1 MCSRQPTNQPT
12 KVKSEHAFVFVTFI
26 LNSAIIGWSWTTS
39 SASCVLNKYKRQ
51 VCQSGART
59 DKGSWR
65 TMRRQRRGV
74 NTVDGGF
81 GSLSGLVFSV
91 ILHVPFP
98 LSAYISLNA
107 PLYPIP
113 SSIYLPPSVIRPLIS
128 ALAPLYCNSTLLTV
142 SLIYLSSPFSKGH
155 YTHSLFC
162 QIKIEACGKEDEVCH
177 MCQPPTLSNAQHTH
191 IWMQMRAHTHTHTHT
206 QGCRRICMLW

>member
-1 MCSRQPTNQPT
+1 MFFADRETPAPRC
-12 KVKSEHAFVFVTFI
+12 EH
-26 LNSAIIGWSWTTS
+26 
-39 SASCVLNKYKRQ
+39 
-51 VCQSGART
+51 SG
-59 DKGSWR
+59 
-65 TMRRQRRGV
+65 RRVRIP
-74 NTVDGGF
+74 F
-81 GSLSGLVFSV
+81 GLIFSV
-91 ILHVPFP
+91 ILHVLFP

-128 ALAPLYCNSTLLTV
+128 ALAPLYCNSMLLTV

-162 QIKIEACGKEDEVCH
+162 QIKIEAYGKEDEVCH

-191 IWMQMRAHTHTHTHT
+191 MWMQMHTRTHTHTDVDANACSHKLPKSAKTHRHLYAFHT
-206 QGCRRICMLW
+206 CAERSA